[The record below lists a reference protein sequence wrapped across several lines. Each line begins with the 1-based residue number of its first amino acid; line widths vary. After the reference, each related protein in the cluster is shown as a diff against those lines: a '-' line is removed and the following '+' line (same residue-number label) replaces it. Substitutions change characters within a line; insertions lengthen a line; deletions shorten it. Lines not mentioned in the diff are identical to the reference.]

1 MVISKEDALF
11 KTRPKPKVNVQLR
24 WISLFSKS
32 SWIKTTASGLS
43 YELGVNGEKIKVC
56 RNRDI
61 FNKNGHS
68 TFHTG
73 KPGSFRAR
81 LNYVTTH
88 HHPPPST
95 TTNHPTPSTSTYH
108 QPKYIHHYLPFP
120 KKWITIPQKLKYI
133 HI

>member
-43 YELGVNGEKIKVC
+43 YELGVNGEKKV
-56 RNRDI
+56 NGNWNI
-61 FNKNGHS
+61 INKHGHS

-73 KPGSFRAR
+73 KPKNFNSLRE
-81 LNYVTTH
+81 V
-88 HHPPPST
+88 
-95 TTNHPTPSTSTYH
+95 
-108 QPKYIHHYLPFP
+108 I
-120 KKWITIPQKLKYI
+120 
-133 HI
+133 